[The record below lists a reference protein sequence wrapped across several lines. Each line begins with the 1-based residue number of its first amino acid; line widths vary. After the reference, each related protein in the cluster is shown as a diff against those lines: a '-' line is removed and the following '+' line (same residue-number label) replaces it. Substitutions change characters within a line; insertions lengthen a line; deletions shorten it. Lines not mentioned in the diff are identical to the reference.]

1 MRGCGALE
9 AGEKKVLQHPEL
21 RQLFS
26 QVVSGHIAGC
36 PMREEV
42 RWTGLKTRD
51 IQDALAEL
59 GVSVSGYIVRQLA
72 ALSGLGQRQMTKTV
86 AGHEFTPQ
94 EEQQRDL
101 QFHNIKALVDDFT
114 TRDLPVL
121 SIDTKKK
128 EFLGP
133 MFRAGTSYCAASL
146 AVYDHDYPSLA
157 TGVVIPH
164 GLFDVR
170 RNRGYISLGCSRDT
184 SEFLCDNLRHHWN
197 TSLKQQYAGATQM
210 LLLMDGGG
218 SNSCLHYIVKEDLQ
232 NLSSE
237 LGVSLTIAHYPAYCS
252 KYNPIEHRLFCH
264 IQRSWDGLCFQSYEQ
279 VQAQVEKTTTQTGL
293 QVVAWCNDKI
303 YQTARKY
310 SEQFKQNMQ
319 IEFDALLPKWNYTI
333 KPL

>member
-1 MRGCGALE
+1 M
-9 AGEKKVLQHPEL
+9 
-21 RQLFS
+21 
-26 QVVSGHIAGC
+26 
-36 PMREEV
+36 
-42 RWTGLKTRD
+42 
-51 IQDALAEL
+51 
-59 GVSVSGYIVRQLA
+59 
-72 ALSGLGQRQMTKTV
+72 
-86 AGHEFTPQ
+86 
-94 EEQQRDL
+94 
-101 QFHNIKALVDDFT
+101 DDFT